1 MKKVRILVDE
11 DMPKKSVEFL
21 ISLGFDVIYV
31 PSARL
36 KGMANGT
43 LIKKAIKERRIFMTR
58 DQDFLNEKIYP
69 LGSHYGIVVFK
80 LQRQNTKNLLTALE
94 RFLNKVNIREVKG
107 CLATVEENKHTIKK
121 TQIRKMES

>member
-11 DMPKKSVEFL
+11 DMPKKAVEFL
-21 ISLGFDVIYV
+21 ISLGFDVLYV
-31 PSARL
+31 PSAKL

-58 DQDFLNEKIYP
+58 DQDFLDEKTYP

-80 LQRQNTKNLLTALE
+80 LQRQNTQNLLTALE
-94 RFLNKVNIREVKG
+94 RFLNKVNIREIKG
-107 CLATVEENKHTIKK
+107 CLAIVEENKHTIKK
-121 TQIRKMES
+121 PKI